1 MSKLSDFISIKH
13 GFAFKGEFITTEE
26 NANCLITPVNFS
38 IGGGFKSDKFKYY
51 TGEIPEK
58 YILQPNDLI
67 VTMTDLSKQADT
79 LGYPALV
86 PNISGKK
93 MLHNQRI
100 GLVEFLNNE
109 LDKEYLYFLMRTKE
123 YRHQIL
129 STATG
134 ATVHHTS
141 PSKIL
146 DFEFEK
152 PDLQTQKLIAQYLMI
167 LEEKIQLNTQIN
179 QTLEAIAQAIFK
191 SWFVD
196 FDPVRAKAQAL
207 SEGKSEREANLS
219 AMAVISGKMIED
231 LSQTEYQ
238 ELWEIA
244 EAFPSE
250 FGDEGLPI
258 DWKFNQAD
266 NLFEVGIGKTPP
278 RKETEWFSDNA
289 NDMEWISIK
298 DMGNQGM
305 FITESGEYLK
315 AEAVDKFNIKKI
327 PKNTVILSF
336 KLTVGRVSITTKET
350 TTNEAIA
357 HFKIPS
363 PSKLSSEF
371 LYCYLKN
378 FDFNNLGS
386 TSSIA
391 TAVNSKMIKEME
403 ILEPSDLVVKHFN
416 EYIEG
421 IFNKLRENIIQNN
434 NLAKIRDELLP
445 KLLSGEIDCVQ
456 F

>member
-100 GLVEFLNNE
+100 GLVEFLDNE

-167 LEEKIQLNTQIN
+167 LEEKIQLNTQTN

-196 FDPVRAKAQAL
+196 FDPVRAKAQAIL
-207 SEGKSEREANLS
+207 DGKTSDEANLS
-219 AMAVISGKMIED
+219 AMAVFSGKAIED

-244 EAFPSE
+244 DAFPSE

-258 DWKFNQAD
+258 GWKFNQAD
-266 NLFEVGIGKTPP
+266 NLFDVGIGKTPP
-278 RKETEWFSDNA
+278 RKESEWFSDNA
-289 NDMEWISIK
+289 NDTEWISIK
-298 DMGNQGM
+298 DMGNQGL
-305 FITESGEYLK
+305 FITESSEYLK
-315 AEAVDKFNIKKI
+315 VEAVDKFNIKRI
-327 PKNTVILSF
+327 PENTVILSF

-363 PSKLSSEF
+363 SSNLSSEF

-403 ILEPSDLVVKHFN
+403 ILEP
-416 EYIEG
+416 
-421 IFNKLRENIIQNN
+421 
-434 NLAKIRDELLP
+434 
-445 KLLSGEIDCVQ
+445 
-456 F
+456 

>member
-100 GLVEFLNNE
+100 GLVEFLDNE

-167 LEEKIQLNTQIN
+167 LEEKIQLNTQTN

-196 FDPVRAKAQAL
+196 FDPVRAKAQAIL
-207 SEGKSEREANLS
+207 DGKTSDEANLS
-219 AMAVISGKMIED
+219 AMAVFSGKAIED

-244 EAFPSE
+244 DAFPSE

-258 DWKFNQAD
+258 GWKFNQAD
-266 NLFEVGIGKTPP
+266 NLFDVGIGKTPP
-278 RKETEWFSDNA
+278 RKESEWFSDNA
-289 NDMEWISIK
+289 NDTEWISIK
-298 DMGNQGM
+298 DMGNQGL
-305 FITESGEYLK
+305 FITESSEYLK
-315 AEAVDKFNIKKI
+315 VEAVDKFNIKRI
-327 PKNTVILSF
+327 PENTVILSF

-363 PSKLSSEF
+363 SSNLSSEF

-391 TAVNSKMIKEME
+391 TAVNSKMI
-403 ILEPSDLVVKHFN
+403 
-416 EYIEG
+416 
-421 IFNKLRENIIQNN
+421 
-434 NLAKIRDELLP
+434 
-445 KLLSGEIDCVQ
+445 
-456 F
+456 

>member
-100 GLVEFLNNE
+100 GLVEFLDNE

-167 LEEKIQLNTQIN
+167 LEEKIQLNTQTN

-196 FDPVRAKAQAL
+196 FDPVRAKAQAIL
-207 SEGKSEREANLS
+207 DGKTSDEANLS
-219 AMAVISGKMIED
+219 AMAVFSGKAIED

-244 EAFPSE
+244 DAFPSE

-258 DWKFNQAD
+258 GWKFNQAD
-266 NLFEVGIGKTPP
+266 NLFDVGIGKTPP
-278 RKETEWFSDNA
+278 RKESEWFSDNA
-289 NDMEWISIK
+289 NDTEWISIK
-298 DMGNQGM
+298 DMGNQGL
-305 FITESGEYLK
+305 FITESSEYLK
-315 AEAVDKFNIKKI
+315 VEAVDKFNIKRI
-327 PKNTVILSF
+327 PENTVILSF

-363 PSKLSSEF
+363 SSNLSSEF

-403 ILEPSDLVVKHFN
+403 ILEPS
-416 EYIEG
+416 
-421 IFNKLRENIIQNN
+421 
-434 NLAKIRDELLP
+434 
-445 KLLSGEIDCVQ
+445 
-456 F
+456 

>member
-100 GLVEFLNNE
+100 GLVEFLDNE

-167 LEEKIQLNTQIN
+167 LEEKIQLNTQTN

-196 FDPVRAKAQAL
+196 FDPVRAKAQAIL
-207 SEGKSEREANLS
+207 DGKTSDEANLS
-219 AMAVISGKMIED
+219 AMAVFSGKAIED

-244 EAFPSE
+244 DAFPSE

-258 DWKFNQAD
+258 GWKFNQAD
-266 NLFEVGIGKTPP
+266 NLFDVGIGKTPP
-278 RKETEWFSDNA
+278 RKESEWFSDNA
-289 NDMEWISIK
+289 NDTEWISIK
-298 DMGNQGM
+298 DMGNQ
-305 FITESGEYLK
+305 
-315 AEAVDKFNIKKI
+315 
-327 PKNTVILSF
+327 
-336 KLTVGRVSITTKET
+336 
-350 TTNEAIA
+350 
-357 HFKIPS
+357 
-363 PSKLSSEF
+363 
-371 LYCYLKN
+371 
-378 FDFNNLGS
+378 
-386 TSSIA
+386 
-391 TAVNSKMIKEME
+391 
-403 ILEPSDLVVKHFN
+403 
-416 EYIEG
+416 
-421 IFNKLRENIIQNN
+421 
-434 NLAKIRDELLP
+434 
-445 KLLSGEIDCVQ
+445 
-456 F
+456 

>member
-100 GLVEFLNNE
+100 GLVEFLDNE

-167 LEEKIQLNTQIN
+167 LEEKIQLNTQTN

-196 FDPVRAKAQAL
+196 FDPVRAKAQAIL
-207 SEGKSEREANLS
+207 DGKTSDEANLS
-219 AMAVISGKMIED
+219 AMAVFSGKAIED

-244 EAFPSE
+244 DAFPSE

-258 DWKFNQAD
+258 GWKFNQAD
-266 NLFEVGIGKTPP
+266 NLFDVGIGKTPP
-278 RKETEWFSDNA
+278 RKESEWFSDNA
-289 NDMEWISIK
+289 NDTEWISIK
-298 DMGNQGM
+298 DMGNQGL
-305 FITESGEYLK
+305 FITESSEYLK
-315 AEAVDKFNIKKI
+315 VEAVDKFNIKRI
-327 PKNTVILSF
+327 PENTVILSF

-363 PSKLSSEF
+363 SSNLSSEF

-403 ILEPSDLVVKHFN
+403 I
-416 EYIEG
+416 
-421 IFNKLRENIIQNN
+421 
-434 NLAKIRDELLP
+434 
-445 KLLSGEIDCVQ
+445 
-456 F
+456 

>member
-100 GLVEFLNNE
+100 GLVEFLDNE

-167 LEEKIQLNTQIN
+167 LEEKIQLNTQTN

-196 FDPVRAKAQAL
+196 FDPVRAKAQAIL
-207 SEGKSEREANLS
+207 DGKTSDEANLS
-219 AMAVISGKMIED
+219 AMAVFSGKAIED

-244 EAFPSE
+244 DAFPSE

-258 DWKFNQAD
+258 GWKFNQAD
-266 NLFEVGIGKTPP
+266 NLFDVGIGKTPP
-278 RKETEWFSDNA
+278 RKESEWFSDNA
-289 NDMEWISIK
+289 NDTEWISIK
-298 DMGNQGM
+298 DMGNQGL
-305 FITESGEYLK
+305 FITESSEYLK
-315 AEAVDKFNIKKI
+315 VEAVDKFNIKRI
-327 PKNTVILSF
+327 PENTVILSF

-363 PSKLSSEF
+363 SSNLSSEF

-391 TAVNSKMIKEME
+391 TAVNSKMIKEM
-403 ILEPSDLVVKHFN
+403 
-416 EYIEG
+416 
-421 IFNKLRENIIQNN
+421 
-434 NLAKIRDELLP
+434 
-445 KLLSGEIDCVQ
+445 
-456 F
+456 

>member
-100 GLVEFLNNE
+100 GLVEFLDNE

-167 LEEKIQLNTQIN
+167 LEEKIQLNTQTN

-196 FDPVRAKAQAL
+196 FDPVRAKAQAIL
-207 SEGKSEREANLS
+207 DGKTSDEANLS
-219 AMAVISGKMIED
+219 AMAVFSGKAIED

-244 EAFPSE
+244 DAFPSE

-258 DWKFNQAD
+258 GWKFNQAD
-266 NLFEVGIGKTPP
+266 NLFDVGIGKTPP
-278 RKETEWFSDNA
+278 RKESEWFSDNA
-289 NDMEWISIK
+289 NDTEWISIK
-298 DMGNQGM
+298 DMGNQGL
-305 FITESGEYLK
+305 FITESSEYLK
-315 AEAVDKFNIKKI
+315 VEAVDKFNIKRI
-327 PKNTVILSF
+327 PENTVILSF

-363 PSKLSSEF
+363 SSNLSSEF

-391 TAVNSKMIKEME
+391 TAVNSKMIKE
-403 ILEPSDLVVKHFN
+403 
-416 EYIEG
+416 
-421 IFNKLRENIIQNN
+421 
-434 NLAKIRDELLP
+434 
-445 KLLSGEIDCVQ
+445 
-456 F
+456 

>member
-100 GLVEFLNNE
+100 GLVEFLDNE

-167 LEEKIQLNTQIN
+167 LEEKIQLNTQTN

-196 FDPVRAKAQAL
+196 FDPVRAKAQAIL
-207 SEGKSEREANLS
+207 DGKTSDEANLS
-219 AMAVISGKMIED
+219 AMAVFSGKAIED

-244 EAFPSE
+244 DAFPSE

-258 DWKFNQAD
+258 GWKFNQAD
-266 NLFEVGIGKTPP
+266 NLFDVGIGKTPP
-278 RKETEWFSDNA
+278 RKESEWFSDNA
-289 NDMEWISIK
+289 NDTEWISIK
-298 DMGNQGM
+298 DMGNQGL
-305 FITESGEYLK
+305 FITESSEYLK
-315 AEAVDKFNIKKI
+315 VEAVDKFNIKRI
-327 PKNTVILSF
+327 PENTVILSF

-363 PSKLSSEF
+363 SSNLSSEF

-386 TSSIA
+386 TSSI
-391 TAVNSKMIKEME
+391 
-403 ILEPSDLVVKHFN
+403 
-416 EYIEG
+416 
-421 IFNKLRENIIQNN
+421 
-434 NLAKIRDELLP
+434 
-445 KLLSGEIDCVQ
+445 
-456 F
+456 

>member
-100 GLVEFLNNE
+100 GLVEFLDNE

-167 LEEKIQLNTQIN
+167 LEEKIQLNTQTN

-196 FDPVRAKAQAL
+196 FDPVRAKAQAIL
-207 SEGKSEREANLS
+207 DGKTSDEANLS
-219 AMAVISGKMIED
+219 AMAVFSGKAIED

-244 EAFPSE
+244 DAFPSE

-258 DWKFNQAD
+258 GWKFNQAD
-266 NLFEVGIGKTPP
+266 NLFDVGIGKTPP
-278 RKETEWFSDNA
+278 RKESEWFSDNA
-289 NDMEWISIK
+289 NDTEWISIK
-298 DMGNQGM
+298 DMGNQGL
-305 FITESGEYLK
+305 FITESSEYLK
-315 AEAVDKFNIKKI
+315 VEAVDKFNIKRI
-327 PKNTVILSF
+327 PENTVILSF

-363 PSKLSSEF
+363 SSNLSSEF

-403 ILEPSDLVVKHFN
+403 ILEPSDLVINHFN

-421 IFNKLRENIIQNN
+421 IFNKIKENIIQNN
-434 NLAKIRDELLP
+434 NLTKIRDELLP
-445 KLLSGEIDCVQ
+445 KLLNGEL
-456 F
+456 FNE

>member
-100 GLVEFLNNE
+100 GLVEFLDNE

-167 LEEKIQLNTQIN
+167 LEEKIQLNTQTN

-196 FDPVRAKAQAL
+196 FDPVRAKAQAIL
-207 SEGKSEREANLS
+207 DGKTSDEANLS
-219 AMAVISGKMIED
+219 AMAVFSGKAIED

-244 EAFPSE
+244 DAFPSE

-258 DWKFNQAD
+258 GWKFNQAD
-266 NLFEVGIGKTPP
+266 NLFDVGIGKTPP
-278 RKETEWFSDNA
+278 RKESEWFSDNA
-289 NDMEWISIK
+289 NDTEWISIK
-298 DMGNQGM
+298 DMGNQGL
-305 FITESGEYLK
+305 FITESSEYLK
-315 AEAVDKFNIKKI
+315 VEAVDKFNIKRI
-327 PKNTVILSF
+327 PENTVILSF

-363 PSKLSSEF
+363 SSNLSSEF

-403 ILEPSDLVVKHFN
+403 ILEPSDLVINHFN

-421 IFNKLRENIIQNN
+421 IFNKI
-434 NLAKIRDELLP
+434 
-445 KLLSGEIDCVQ
+445 
-456 F
+456 

>member
-100 GLVEFLNNE
+100 GLVEFLDNE

-167 LEEKIQLNTQIN
+167 LEEKIQLNTQTN

-196 FDPVRAKAQAL
+196 FDPVRAKAQAIL
-207 SEGKSEREANLS
+207 DGKTSDEANLS
-219 AMAVISGKMIED
+219 AMAVFSGKAIED

-244 EAFPSE
+244 DAFPSE

-258 DWKFNQAD
+258 GWKFNQAD
-266 NLFEVGIGKTPP
+266 NLFDVGIGKTPP
-278 RKETEWFSDNA
+278 RKESEWFSDNA
-289 NDMEWISIK
+289 NDTEWISIK
-298 DMGNQGM
+298 DMGNQGL
-305 FITESGEYLK
+305 FITESSEYLK
-315 AEAVDKFNIKKI
+315 VEAVDKFNIKRI
-327 PKNTVILSF
+327 PENTVILSF

-363 PSKLSSEF
+363 SSNLSSEF

-403 ILEPSDLVVKHFN
+403 ILEPSD
-416 EYIEG
+416 
-421 IFNKLRENIIQNN
+421 
-434 NLAKIRDELLP
+434 
-445 KLLSGEIDCVQ
+445 
-456 F
+456 

>member
-207 SEGKSEREANLS
+207 SEGKSEHEANLA
-219 AMAVISGKMIED
+219 AMSVICGKDTSELND
-231 LSQTEYQ
+231 TEYKA
-238 ELWEIA
+238 LWEIA
-244 EAFPSE
+244 DAFPSE
-250 FGDEGLPI
+250 LVENAEFG
-258 DWKFNQAD
+258 
-266 NLFEVGIGKTPP
+266 EVPKGWERSTIG
-278 RKETEWFSDNA
+278 ESYNV
-289 NDMEWISIK
+289 I
-298 DMGNQGM
+298 MGQSL
-305 FITESGEYLK
+305 SGETYNEQGNGTLFYQGR
-315 AEAVDKFNIKKI
+315 AEFGWRF
-327 PKNTVILSF
+327 PTPRLF
-336 KLTVGRVSITTKET
+336 
-350 TTNEAIA
+350 TTNPKRMAKSNDILMSVRAPVGDLNVALENCCIGRGLCALSHKSGEFSFGFYQMKNLKSVLDVFNGEGTVFGSINQKDLKSIPVLNPHQEIIA
-357 HFKIPS
+357 
-363 PSKLSSEF
+363 L
-371 LYCYLKN
+371 
-378 FDFNNLGS
+378 
-386 TSSIA
+386 
-391 TAVNSKMIKEME
+391 
-403 ILEPSDLVVKHFN
+403 
-416 EYIEG
+416 
-421 IFNKLRENIIQNN
+421 FNKFIFDIDNKIKNNVKENQQ
-434 NLAKIRDELLP
+434 LEKIRDLLLP
-445 KLLSGEIDCVQ
+445 KLLSGELLNE
-456 F
+456 

>member
-1 MSKLSDFISIKH
+1 MIFNQYTFANIIELISEKIK
-13 GFAFKGEFITTEE
+13 
-26 NANCLITPVNFS
+26 V
-38 IGGGFKSDKFKYY
+38 
-51 TGEIPEK
+51 
-58 YILQPNDLI
+58 Q
-67 VTMTDLSKQADT
+67 DLSKTNYISTENMLSNFGGITVIDT
-79 LGYPALV
+79 LPNSKSCNKFSKKNILFSNIRTYFKKVWLADLDGGCSPDVLV
-86 PNISGKK
+86 MRSKNENI
-93 MLHNQRI
+93 L
-100 GLVEFLNNE
+100 LN
-109 LDKEYLYFLMRTKE
+109 EYLFLLIRSDEFINFTIISSNGAKMPRGDKNAMKKYIFNIPSIDYQKKCIEYYFVIDK
-123 YRHQIL
+123 
-129 STATG
+129 
-134 ATVHHTS
+134 
-141 PSKIL
+141 
-146 DFEFEK
+146 
-152 PDLQTQKLIAQYLMI
+152 
-167 LEEKIQLNTQIN
+167 KIQLNTQTN

-219 AMAVISGKMIED
+219 AMAVISGKTIED

-244 EAFPSE
+244 DAFPSE

-258 DWKFNQAD
+258 GWKFNQAD

-445 KLLSGEIDCVQ
+445 KLLSGEIEV
-456 F
+456 

>member
-100 GLVEFLNNE
+100 GLVEFLDNE

-167 LEEKIQLNTQIN
+167 LEEKIQLNTQTN

-196 FDPVRAKAQAL
+196 FDPVRAKAQAIL
-207 SEGKSEREANLS
+207 DGKTSDEANLS
-219 AMAVISGKMIED
+219 AMAVFSGKAIED

-244 EAFPSE
+244 DAFPSE

-258 DWKFNQAD
+258 GWKFNQAD
-266 NLFEVGIGKTPP
+266 NLFDVGIGKTPP
-278 RKETEWFSDNA
+278 RKESEWFSDNA
-289 NDMEWISIK
+289 NDTEWISIK
-298 DMGNQGM
+298 DMGNQGL
-305 FITESGEYLK
+305 FITESSEYLK
-315 AEAVDKFNIKKI
+315 VEAVDKFNIKRI
-327 PKNTVILSF
+327 PENTVILSF

-363 PSKLSSEF
+363 SSNLSSEF

-403 ILEPSDLVVKHFN
+403 ILEPSDLVINHFN

-421 IFNKLRENIIQNN
+421 
-434 NLAKIRDELLP
+434 
-445 KLLSGEIDCVQ
+445 
-456 F
+456 

>member
-100 GLVEFLNNE
+100 GLVEFLDNE

-167 LEEKIQLNTQIN
+167 LEEKIQLNTQTN

-196 FDPVRAKAQAL
+196 FDPVRAKAQAIL
-207 SEGKSEREANLS
+207 DGKTSDEANLS
-219 AMAVISGKMIED
+219 AMAVFSGKAIED

-244 EAFPSE
+244 DAFPSE

-258 DWKFNQAD
+258 GWKFNQAD
-266 NLFEVGIGKTPP
+266 NLFDVGIGKTPP
-278 RKETEWFSDNA
+278 RKESEWFSDNA
-289 NDMEWISIK
+289 NDTEWISIK
-298 DMGNQGM
+298 DMGNQGL
-305 FITESGEYLK
+305 FITESSEYLK
-315 AEAVDKFNIKKI
+315 VEAVDKFNIKRI
-327 PKNTVILSF
+327 PENTVILSF

-363 PSKLSSEF
+363 SSNLSSEF

-403 ILEPSDLVVKHFN
+403 
-416 EYIEG
+416 
-421 IFNKLRENIIQNN
+421 
-434 NLAKIRDELLP
+434 
-445 KLLSGEIDCVQ
+445 
-456 F
+456 

>member
-100 GLVEFLNNE
+100 GLVEFLDNE

-167 LEEKIQLNTQIN
+167 LEEKIQLNTQTN

-196 FDPVRAKAQAL
+196 FDPVRAKAQAIL
-207 SEGKSEREANLS
+207 DGKTSDEANLS
-219 AMAVISGKMIED
+219 AMAVFSGKAIED

-244 EAFPSE
+244 DAFPSE

-258 DWKFNQAD
+258 GWKFNQAD
-266 NLFEVGIGKTPP
+266 NLFDVGIGKTPP
-278 RKETEWFSDNA
+278 RKESEWFSDNA
-289 NDMEWISIK
+289 NDTEWISIK
-298 DMGNQGM
+298 DMGNQGL
-305 FITESGEYLK
+305 FITESSEYLK
-315 AEAVDKFNIKKI
+315 VEAVDKFNIKRI
-327 PKNTVILSF
+327 PENTVILSF

-363 PSKLSSEF
+363 SSNLSSEF

-378 FDFNNLGS
+378 
-386 TSSIA
+386 
-391 TAVNSKMIKEME
+391 
-403 ILEPSDLVVKHFN
+403 
-416 EYIEG
+416 
-421 IFNKLRENIIQNN
+421 
-434 NLAKIRDELLP
+434 
-445 KLLSGEIDCVQ
+445 
-456 F
+456 

>member
-100 GLVEFLNNE
+100 GLVEFLDNE

-167 LEEKIQLNTQIN
+167 LEEKIQLNTQTN

-196 FDPVRAKAQAL
+196 FDPVRAKAAAIL
-207 SEGKSEREANLS
+207 DGKTSDEANLS
-219 AMAVISGKMIED
+219 AMAVICGKAIED

-244 EAFPSE
+244 DAFPSE
-250 FGDEGLPI
+250 LVENAEFG
-258 DWKFNQAD
+258 
-266 NLFEVGIGKTPP
+266 EV
-278 RKETEWFSDNA
+278 
-289 NDMEWISIK
+289 
-298 DMGNQGM
+298 
-305 FITESGEYLK
+305 
-315 AEAVDKFNIKKI
+315 
-327 PKNTVILSF
+327 PKGWEI
-336 KLTVGRVSITTKET
+336 VSISDKRLLE
-350 TTNEAIA
+350 ILKP
-357 HFKIPS
+357 KID
-363 PSKLSSEF
+363 EF
-371 LYCYLKN
+371 DGEKDY
-378 FDFNNLGS
+378 
-386 TSSIA
+386 IA
-391 TAVNSKMIKEME
+391 TANVSNNSIVGELEKITYNKRPSRANMQPIVDSIWFAKMVGEHKE
-403 ILEPSDLVVKHFN
+403 ILVDKDDNCLLKNTILSTGFMGLKPKSKTKCFVYCFINSEYFAKAKNRFATGAVQIALTNGSFSQIKVVMPN
-416 EYIEG
+416 EKVLDFFEK
-421 IFNKLRENIIQNN
+421 KLSILFSKIASNQRENRV
-434 NLAKIRDELLP
+434 LEKIRDELLP
-445 KLLSGEIDCVQ
+445 KLLSGEI
-456 F
+456 

>member
-100 GLVEFLNNE
+100 GLVEFLDNE

-167 LEEKIQLNTQIN
+167 LEEKIQLNTQTN

-196 FDPVRAKAQAL
+196 FDPVRAKAQAIL
-207 SEGKSEREANLS
+207 DGKTSDEANLS
-219 AMAVISGKMIED
+219 AMAVFSGKAIED

-244 EAFPSE
+244 DAFPSE

-258 DWKFNQAD
+258 GWKFNQAD
-266 NLFEVGIGKTPP
+266 NLFDVGIGKTPP
-278 RKETEWFSDNA
+278 RKESEWFSDNA
-289 NDMEWISIK
+289 NDTEWISIK
-298 DMGNQGM
+298 DMGNQGL
-305 FITESGEYLK
+305 FITESSEYLK
-315 AEAVDKFNIKKI
+315 VEAVDKFNIKRI
-327 PKNTVILSF
+327 PENTVILSF

-363 PSKLSSEF
+363 SSNLSSEF

-403 ILEPSDLVVKHFN
+403 ILEPSDLVINHFN

-421 IFNKLRENIIQNN
+421 IFNKIKE
-434 NLAKIRDELLP
+434 
-445 KLLSGEIDCVQ
+445 
-456 F
+456 

>member
-196 FDPVRAKAQAL
+196 FDPVRAKAQAIL
-207 SEGKSEREANLS
+207 DGKTRDEANLS
-219 AMAVISGKMIED
+219 AMAVICGKAIED

-244 EAFPSE
+244 DAFPSE
-250 FGDEGLPI
+250 LVENAEFG
-258 DWKFNQAD
+258 
-266 NLFEVGIGKTPP
+266 EVPKGWERSTIG
-278 RKETEWFSDNA
+278 ESYNV
-289 NDMEWISIK
+289 I
-298 DMGNQGM
+298 MGQSP
-305 FITESGEYLK
+305 SGETYNEQGNGTLFYQGR
-315 AEAVDKFNIKKI
+315 AEFGWRF
-327 PKNTVILSF
+327 PTPRLF
-336 KLTVGRVSITTKET
+336 
-350 TTNEAIA
+350 TTNPKRMAKSNDILMSVRAPVGDLNVALENCCIGRGLCALSHKSGEFSFGFYQMKNLKSVLDVFNGEGTVFGSINQKDLKSIPVLNPHQEIIA
-357 HFKIPS
+357 
-363 PSKLSSEF
+363 L
-371 LYCYLKN
+371 
-378 FDFNNLGS
+378 
-386 TSSIA
+386 
-391 TAVNSKMIKEME
+391 
-403 ILEPSDLVVKHFN
+403 
-416 EYIEG
+416 
-421 IFNKLRENIIQNN
+421 FNKFIFDIDNKIKNNVKENQQ
-434 NLAKIRDELLP
+434 LEKIRDLLLP
-445 KLLSGEIDCVQ
+445 KLLSGELLNE
-456 F
+456 

>member
-100 GLVEFLNNE
+100 GLVEFLDNE

-167 LEEKIQLNTQIN
+167 LEEKIQLNTQTN

-196 FDPVRAKAQAL
+196 FDPVRAKAQAIL
-207 SEGKSEREANLS
+207 DGKTSDEANLS
-219 AMAVISGKMIED
+219 AMAVFSGKAIED

-244 EAFPSE
+244 DAFPSE

-258 DWKFNQAD
+258 GWKFNQAD
-266 NLFEVGIGKTPP
+266 NLFDVGIGKTPP
-278 RKETEWFSDNA
+278 RKESEWFSDNA
-289 NDMEWISIK
+289 NDTEWISIK
-298 DMGNQGM
+298 DMGNQGL
-305 FITESGEYLK
+305 FITESSEYLK
-315 AEAVDKFNIKKI
+315 VEAVDKFNIKRI
-327 PKNTVILSF
+327 PENTVILSF

-363 PSKLSSEF
+363 SSNLSSEF

-386 TSSIA
+386 T
-391 TAVNSKMIKEME
+391 
-403 ILEPSDLVVKHFN
+403 
-416 EYIEG
+416 
-421 IFNKLRENIIQNN
+421 
-434 NLAKIRDELLP
+434 
-445 KLLSGEIDCVQ
+445 
-456 F
+456 

>member
-100 GLVEFLNNE
+100 GLVEFLDNE

-167 LEEKIQLNTQIN
+167 LEEKIQLNTQTN

-196 FDPVRAKAQAL
+196 FDPVRAKAQAIL
-207 SEGKSEREANLS
+207 DGKTSDEANLS
-219 AMAVISGKMIED
+219 AMAVFSGKAIED

-244 EAFPSE
+244 DAFPSE

-258 DWKFNQAD
+258 GWKFNQAD
-266 NLFEVGIGKTPP
+266 NLFDVGIGKTPP
-278 RKETEWFSDNA
+278 RKESEWFSDNA
-289 NDMEWISIK
+289 NDTEWISIK
-298 DMGNQGM
+298 DMGNQGL
-305 FITESGEYLK
+305 FITESSEYLK
-315 AEAVDKFNIKKI
+315 VEAVDKFNIKRI
-327 PKNTVILSF
+327 PENTVILSF

-363 PSKLSSEF
+363 SSNLSSEF

-403 ILEPSDLVVKHFN
+403 ILE
-416 EYIEG
+416 
-421 IFNKLRENIIQNN
+421 
-434 NLAKIRDELLP
+434 
-445 KLLSGEIDCVQ
+445 
-456 F
+456 

>member
-100 GLVEFLNNE
+100 GLVEFLDNE

-167 LEEKIQLNTQIN
+167 LEEKIQLNTQTN

-196 FDPVRAKAQAL
+196 FDPVRAKAQAIL
-207 SEGKSEREANLS
+207 DGKTSDEANLS
-219 AMAVISGKMIED
+219 AMAVFSGKAIED

-244 EAFPSE
+244 DAFPSE

-258 DWKFNQAD
+258 GWKFNQAD
-266 NLFEVGIGKTPP
+266 NLFDVGIGKTPP
-278 RKETEWFSDNA
+278 RKESEWFSDNA
-289 NDMEWISIK
+289 NDTEWISIK
-298 DMGNQGM
+298 DMGNQGL
-305 FITESGEYLK
+305 FITESSEYLK
-315 AEAVDKFNIKKI
+315 VEAVDKFNIKRI
-327 PKNTVILSF
+327 PENTVILSF

-363 PSKLSSEF
+363 SSNLSSEF

-403 ILEPSDLVVKHFN
+403 ILEPSDLVINHFN
-416 EYIEG
+416 
-421 IFNKLRENIIQNN
+421 
-434 NLAKIRDELLP
+434 
-445 KLLSGEIDCVQ
+445 
-456 F
+456 

>member
-167 LEEKIQLNTQIN
+167 LEEKIQLNTQTN
-179 QTLEAIAQAIFK
+179 QTLEQIAQAIFK

-196 FDPVRAKAQAL
+196 FDPVRAKAAAL
-207 SEGKSEREANLS
+207 SEGKSEYEANLA
-219 AMAVISGKMIED
+219 AMSVICGKDTSELND
-231 LSQTEYQ
+231 TEYKA
-238 ELWEIA
+238 LWQIA

-250 FGDEGLPI
+250 LVANEEFGEVPKGWEIVGLSS
-258 DWKFNQAD
+258 
-266 NLFEVGIGKTPP
+266 LFEFIGGSQPPKSEHIYNEQEGYERFIQNRDYSNENHITYIPISKKNKRCNEKDILMDKYGEAGKVRFGIKGAYNVALAKIQP
-278 RKETEWFSDNA
+278 
-289 NDMEWISIK
+289 
-298 DMGNQGM
+298 
-305 FITESGEYLK
+305 K
-315 AEAVDKFNIKKI
+315 AEN
-327 PKNTVILSF
+327 L
-336 KLTVGRVSITTKET
+336 R
-350 TTNEAIA
+350 
-357 HFKIPS
+357 
-363 PSKLSSEF
+363 EF
-371 LYCYLKN
+371 LRGYFMQDSVMTYLHM
-378 FDFNNLGS
+378 
-386 TSSIA
+386 SSIA
-391 TAVNSKMIKEME
+391 STRNSLNSSSFAGLNIVIPNDMILDRFEEVVSTHIDAILKLKTQNKM
-403 ILEPSDLVVKHFN
+403 
-416 EYIEG
+416 
-421 IFNKLRENIIQNN
+421 
-434 NLAKIRDELLP
+434 LAKTRDLLLP
-445 KLLSGEIDCVQ
+445 RLLSGELLNE
-456 F
+456 

>member
-100 GLVEFLNNE
+100 GLVEFLDNE

-167 LEEKIQLNTQIN
+167 LEEKIQLNTQTN

-196 FDPVRAKAQAL
+196 FDPVRAKAQAIL
-207 SEGKSEREANLS
+207 DGKTSDEANLS
-219 AMAVISGKMIED
+219 AMAVFSGKAIED

-244 EAFPSE
+244 DAFPSE

-258 DWKFNQAD
+258 GWKFNQAD
-266 NLFEVGIGKTPP
+266 NLFDVGIGKTPP
-278 RKETEWFSDNA
+278 RKESEWFSDNA
-289 NDMEWISIK
+289 NDTEWISIK
-298 DMGNQGM
+298 DMGNQGL
-305 FITESGEYLK
+305 FITESSEYLK
-315 AEAVDKFNIKKI
+315 VEAVDKFNIKRI
-327 PKNTVILSF
+327 PENTVILSF

-363 PSKLSSEF
+363 SSNLSSEF

-403 ILEPSDLVVKHFN
+403 ILEPSDLVINHFN

-421 IFNKLRENIIQNN
+421 IFNKIKENIIQNN
-434 NLAKIRDELLP
+434 
-445 KLLSGEIDCVQ
+445 
-456 F
+456 

>member
-100 GLVEFLNNE
+100 GLVEFLDNE

-167 LEEKIQLNTQIN
+167 LEEKIQLNTQTN

-196 FDPVRAKAQAL
+196 FDPVRAKAQAIL
-207 SEGKSEREANLS
+207 DGKTSDEANLS
-219 AMAVISGKMIED
+219 AMAVFSGKAIED

-244 EAFPSE
+244 DAFPSE

-258 DWKFNQAD
+258 GWKFNQAD
-266 NLFEVGIGKTPP
+266 NLFDVGIGKTPP
-278 RKETEWFSDNA
+278 RKESEWFSDNA
-289 NDMEWISIK
+289 NDTEWISIK
-298 DMGNQGM
+298 DMGNQGL
-305 FITESGEYLK
+305 FITESSEYLK
-315 AEAVDKFNIKKI
+315 VEAVDKFNIKRI
-327 PKNTVILSF
+327 PENTVILSF

-363 PSKLSSEF
+363 SSNLSSEF

-391 TAVNSKMIKEME
+391 TAVNS
-403 ILEPSDLVVKHFN
+403 
-416 EYIEG
+416 
-421 IFNKLRENIIQNN
+421 
-434 NLAKIRDELLP
+434 
-445 KLLSGEIDCVQ
+445 
-456 F
+456 

>member
-100 GLVEFLNNE
+100 GLVEFLDNE

-167 LEEKIQLNTQIN
+167 LEEKIQLNTQTN

-196 FDPVRAKAQAL
+196 FDPVRAKAQAIL
-207 SEGKSEREANLS
+207 DGKTSDEANLS
-219 AMAVISGKMIED
+219 AMAVFSGKAIED

-244 EAFPSE
+244 DAFPSE

-258 DWKFNQAD
+258 GWKFNQAD
-266 NLFEVGIGKTPP
+266 NLFDVGIGKTPP
-278 RKETEWFSDNA
+278 RKESEWFSDNA
-289 NDMEWISIK
+289 NDTEWISIK
-298 DMGNQGM
+298 DMGNQGL
-305 FITESGEYLK
+305 FITESSEYLK
-315 AEAVDKFNIKKI
+315 VEAVDKFNIKRI
-327 PKNTVILSF
+327 PENTVILSF

-363 PSKLSSEF
+363 SSNLSSEF

-403 ILEPSDLVVKHFN
+403 ILEPSDLVINHFN

-421 IFNKLRENIIQNN
+421 IF
-434 NLAKIRDELLP
+434 
-445 KLLSGEIDCVQ
+445 
-456 F
+456 

>member
-100 GLVEFLNNE
+100 GLVEFLDNE

-167 LEEKIQLNTQIN
+167 LEEKIQLNTQTN

-196 FDPVRAKAQAL
+196 FDPVRAKAQAIL
-207 SEGKSEREANLS
+207 DGKTSDEANLS
-219 AMAVISGKMIED
+219 AMAVFSGKAIED

-244 EAFPSE
+244 DAFPSE

-258 DWKFNQAD
+258 GWKFNQAD
-266 NLFEVGIGKTPP
+266 NLFDVGIGKTPP
-278 RKETEWFSDNA
+278 RKESEWFSDNA
-289 NDMEWISIK
+289 NDTEWISIK
-298 DMGNQGM
+298 DMGNQGL
-305 FITESGEYLK
+305 FITESSEYLK
-315 AEAVDKFNIKKI
+315 VEAVDKFNIKRI
-327 PKNTVILSF
+327 PENTVILSF

-363 PSKLSSEF
+363 SSNLSSEF

-403 ILEPSDLVVKHFN
+403 ILEPSDLV
-416 EYIEG
+416 
-421 IFNKLRENIIQNN
+421 
-434 NLAKIRDELLP
+434 
-445 KLLSGEIDCVQ
+445 
-456 F
+456 

>member
-100 GLVEFLNNE
+100 GLVEFLDNE

-167 LEEKIQLNTQIN
+167 LEEKIQLNTQTN

-196 FDPVRAKAQAL
+196 FDPVRAKAQAIL
-207 SEGKSEREANLS
+207 DGKTSDEANLS
-219 AMAVISGKMIED
+219 AMAVFSGKAIED

-244 EAFPSE
+244 DAFPSE

-258 DWKFNQAD
+258 GWKFNQAD
-266 NLFEVGIGKTPP
+266 NLFDVGIGKTPP
-278 RKETEWFSDNA
+278 RKESEWFSDNA
-289 NDMEWISIK
+289 NDTEWISIK
-298 DMGNQGM
+298 DMGNQGL
-305 FITESGEYLK
+305 FITESSEYLK
-315 AEAVDKFNIKKI
+315 VEAVDKFNIKRI
-327 PKNTVILSF
+327 PENTVILSF

-363 PSKLSSEF
+363 SSNLSSEF

-403 ILEPSDLVVKHFN
+403 ILEPSDLVINHFN
-416 EYIEG
+416 EYI
-421 IFNKLRENIIQNN
+421 
-434 NLAKIRDELLP
+434 
-445 KLLSGEIDCVQ
+445 
-456 F
+456 

>member
-100 GLVEFLNNE
+100 GLVEFLDNE

-167 LEEKIQLNTQIN
+167 LEEKIQLNTQTN

-196 FDPVRAKAQAL
+196 FDPVRAKAQAIL
-207 SEGKSEREANLS
+207 DGKTSDEANLS
-219 AMAVISGKMIED
+219 AMAVFSGKAIED

-244 EAFPSE
+244 DAFPSE

-258 DWKFNQAD
+258 GWKFNQAD
-266 NLFEVGIGKTPP
+266 NLFDVGIGKTPP
-278 RKETEWFSDNA
+278 RKESEWFSDNA
-289 NDMEWISIK
+289 NDTEWISIK
-298 DMGNQGM
+298 DMGNQGL
-305 FITESGEYLK
+305 FITESSEYLK
-315 AEAVDKFNIKKI
+315 VEAVDKFNIKRI
-327 PKNTVILSF
+327 PENTVILSF

-363 PSKLSSEF
+363 SSNLSSEF

-403 ILEPSDLVVKHFN
+403 ILEPSDLVINHFN

-421 IFNKLRENIIQNN
+421 IFN
-434 NLAKIRDELLP
+434 
-445 KLLSGEIDCVQ
+445 
-456 F
+456 

>member
-207 SEGKSEREANLS
+207 SEGKSEHEANLA
-219 AMAVISGKMIED
+219 AMSVICGKDTSELND
-231 LSQTEYQ
+231 TEYKA
-238 ELWEIA
+238 LWEIA
-244 EAFPSE
+244 DAFPSE
-250 FGDEGLPI
+250 LVENAEFG
-258 DWKFNQAD
+258 
-266 NLFEVGIGKTPP
+266 EVPKGWERSTIG
-278 RKETEWFSDNA
+278 ESYNV
-289 NDMEWISIK
+289 I
-298 DMGNQGM
+298 MGQSP
-305 FITESGEYLK
+305 SGETYNEQGNGTLFYQGR
-315 AEAVDKFNIKKI
+315 AEFGWRF
-327 PKNTVILSF
+327 PTPRLF
-336 KLTVGRVSITTKET
+336 
-350 TTNEAIA
+350 TTNPKRMAKSNDILMSVRAPVGDLNVALENCCIGRGLCALSHKSGEFSFGFYQMKNLKSVLDVFNGEGTVFGSINQKDLKSIPVLNPHQEIIA
-357 HFKIPS
+357 
-363 PSKLSSEF
+363 L
-371 LYCYLKN
+371 
-378 FDFNNLGS
+378 
-386 TSSIA
+386 
-391 TAVNSKMIKEME
+391 
-403 ILEPSDLVVKHFN
+403 
-416 EYIEG
+416 
-421 IFNKLRENIIQNN
+421 FNKFIFDIDNKIKNNVKENQQ
-434 NLAKIRDELLP
+434 LEKIRDLLLP
-445 KLLSGEIDCVQ
+445 KLLSGELLNE
-456 F
+456 

>member
-100 GLVEFLNNE
+100 GLVEFLDNE

-167 LEEKIQLNTQIN
+167 LEEKIQLNTQTN

-196 FDPVRAKAQAL
+196 FDPVRAKAQAIL
-207 SEGKSEREANLS
+207 DGKTSDEANLS
-219 AMAVISGKMIED
+219 AMAVFSGKAIED

-244 EAFPSE
+244 DAFPSE

-258 DWKFNQAD
+258 GWKFNQAD
-266 NLFEVGIGKTPP
+266 NLFDVGIGKTPP
-278 RKETEWFSDNA
+278 RKESEWFSDNA
-289 NDMEWISIK
+289 NDTEWISIK
-298 DMGNQGM
+298 DMGNQGL
-305 FITESGEYLK
+305 FITESSEYLK
-315 AEAVDKFNIKKI
+315 VEAVDKFNIKRI
-327 PKNTVILSF
+327 PENTVILSF

-350 TTNEAIA
+350 TTN
-357 HFKIPS
+357 
-363 PSKLSSEF
+363 
-371 LYCYLKN
+371 
-378 FDFNNLGS
+378 
-386 TSSIA
+386 
-391 TAVNSKMIKEME
+391 
-403 ILEPSDLVVKHFN
+403 
-416 EYIEG
+416 
-421 IFNKLRENIIQNN
+421 
-434 NLAKIRDELLP
+434 
-445 KLLSGEIDCVQ
+445 
-456 F
+456 

>member
-207 SEGKSEREANLS
+207 SEGKSEHEANLA
-219 AMAVISGKMIED
+219 AMSVICGKDTSELND
-231 LSQTEYQ
+231 TEYKV
-238 ELWEIA
+238 LWEIA
-244 EAFPSE
+244 DAFPSE
-250 FGDEGLPI
+250 LVENAEFG
-258 DWKFNQAD
+258 
-266 NLFEVGIGKTPP
+266 EVPKGWERSTIG
-278 RKETEWFSDNA
+278 ESYNV
-289 NDMEWISIK
+289 I
-298 DMGNQGM
+298 MGQSP
-305 FITESGEYLK
+305 SGETYNEQGNGTLFYQGR
-315 AEAVDKFNIKKI
+315 AEFGWRF
-327 PKNTVILSF
+327 PTPRLF
-336 KLTVGRVSITTKET
+336 
-350 TTNEAIA
+350 TTNPKRMAKSNDILMSVRAPVGDLNVALENCCIGRGLCALSHKSGEFSFGFYQMKNLKSVLDVFNGEGTVFGSINQKDLKSIPVLNPHQEIIA
-357 HFKIPS
+357 
-363 PSKLSSEF
+363 L
-371 LYCYLKN
+371 
-378 FDFNNLGS
+378 
-386 TSSIA
+386 
-391 TAVNSKMIKEME
+391 
-403 ILEPSDLVVKHFN
+403 
-416 EYIEG
+416 
-421 IFNKLRENIIQNN
+421 FNKFIFDIDNKIKNNVKENQQ
-434 NLAKIRDELLP
+434 LEKIRDLLLP
-445 KLLSGEIDCVQ
+445 KLLSGELLNE
-456 F
+456 

>member
-100 GLVEFLNNE
+100 GLVEFLDNE

-167 LEEKIQLNTQIN
+167 LEEKIQLNTQTN

-196 FDPVRAKAQAL
+196 FDPVRAKAQAIL
-207 SEGKSEREANLS
+207 DGKTSDEANLS
-219 AMAVISGKMIED
+219 AMAVFSGKAIED

-244 EAFPSE
+244 DAFPSE

-258 DWKFNQAD
+258 GWKFNQAD
-266 NLFEVGIGKTPP
+266 NLFDVGIGKTPP
-278 RKETEWFSDNA
+278 RKESEWFSDNA
-289 NDMEWISIK
+289 NDTEWISIK
-298 DMGNQGM
+298 DMGNQGL
-305 FITESGEYLK
+305 FITESSEYLK
-315 AEAVDKFNIKKI
+315 VEAVDKFNIKRI
-327 PKNTVILSF
+327 PENTVILSF

-363 PSKLSSEF
+363 SSNLSSEF

-378 FDFNNLGS
+378 FDF
-386 TSSIA
+386 
-391 TAVNSKMIKEME
+391 
-403 ILEPSDLVVKHFN
+403 
-416 EYIEG
+416 
-421 IFNKLRENIIQNN
+421 
-434 NLAKIRDELLP
+434 
-445 KLLSGEIDCVQ
+445 
-456 F
+456 

>member
-100 GLVEFLNNE
+100 GLVEFLDNE

-167 LEEKIQLNTQIN
+167 LEEKIQLNTQTN

-196 FDPVRAKAQAL
+196 FDPVRAKAQAIL
-207 SEGKSEREANLS
+207 DGKTSDEANLS
-219 AMAVISGKMIED
+219 AMAVFSGKAIED

-244 EAFPSE
+244 DAFPSE

-258 DWKFNQAD
+258 GWKFNQAD
-266 NLFEVGIGKTPP
+266 NLFDVGIGKTPP
-278 RKETEWFSDNA
+278 RKESEWFSDNA
-289 NDMEWISIK
+289 NDTEWISIK
-298 DMGNQGM
+298 DMGNQGL
-305 FITESGEYLK
+305 FITESSEYLK
-315 AEAVDKFNIKKI
+315 VEAVDKFNIKRI
-327 PKNTVILSF
+327 PENTVILSF

-363 PSKLSSEF
+363 SSNLSSEF

-391 TAVNSKMIKEME
+391 TAVNSKMIKEMK
-403 ILEPSDLVVKHFN
+403 ILEPSDLVINHFN

-421 IFNKLRENIIQNN
+421 IFNKIKENIIQNN
-434 NLAKIRDELLP
+434 NLTKIRDELLP
-445 KLLSGEIDCVQ
+445 KLLNGEL
-456 F
+456 FNE

>member
-100 GLVEFLNNE
+100 GLVEFLDNE

-167 LEEKIQLNTQIN
+167 LEEKIQLNTQTN

-196 FDPVRAKAQAL
+196 FDPVRAKAQAIL
-207 SEGKSEREANLS
+207 DGKTSDEANLS
-219 AMAVISGKMIED
+219 AMAVFSGKAIED

-244 EAFPSE
+244 DAFPSE

-258 DWKFNQAD
+258 GWKFNQAD
-266 NLFEVGIGKTPP
+266 NLFDVGIGKTPP
-278 RKETEWFSDNA
+278 RKESEWFSDNA
-289 NDMEWISIK
+289 NDTEWISIK
-298 DMGNQGM
+298 DMGNQGL
-305 FITESGEYLK
+305 FITESSEYLK
-315 AEAVDKFNIKKI
+315 VEAVDKFNIKRI
-327 PKNTVILSF
+327 PENTVILSF

-363 PSKLSSEF
+363 SSNLSSEF
-371 LYCYLKN
+371 LYCYL
-378 FDFNNLGS
+378 
-386 TSSIA
+386 
-391 TAVNSKMIKEME
+391 
-403 ILEPSDLVVKHFN
+403 
-416 EYIEG
+416 
-421 IFNKLRENIIQNN
+421 
-434 NLAKIRDELLP
+434 
-445 KLLSGEIDCVQ
+445 
-456 F
+456 

>member
-100 GLVEFLNNE
+100 GLVEFLDNE

-167 LEEKIQLNTQIN
+167 LEEKIQLNTQTN

-196 FDPVRAKAQAL
+196 FDPVRAKAQAIL
-207 SEGKSEREANLS
+207 DGKTSDEANLS
-219 AMAVISGKMIED
+219 AMAVFSGKAIED

-244 EAFPSE
+244 DAFPSE

-258 DWKFNQAD
+258 GWKFNQAD
-266 NLFEVGIGKTPP
+266 NLFDVGIGKTPP
-278 RKETEWFSDNA
+278 RKESEWFSDNA
-289 NDMEWISIK
+289 NDTEWISIK
-298 DMGNQGM
+298 DMGNQGL
-305 FITESGEYLK
+305 FITESSEYLK
-315 AEAVDKFNIKKI
+315 VEAVDKFNIKRI
-327 PKNTVILSF
+327 PENTVILSF

-363 PSKLSSEF
+363 SSNLSSEF

-386 TSSIA
+386 TSS
-391 TAVNSKMIKEME
+391 
-403 ILEPSDLVVKHFN
+403 
-416 EYIEG
+416 
-421 IFNKLRENIIQNN
+421 
-434 NLAKIRDELLP
+434 
-445 KLLSGEIDCVQ
+445 
-456 F
+456 